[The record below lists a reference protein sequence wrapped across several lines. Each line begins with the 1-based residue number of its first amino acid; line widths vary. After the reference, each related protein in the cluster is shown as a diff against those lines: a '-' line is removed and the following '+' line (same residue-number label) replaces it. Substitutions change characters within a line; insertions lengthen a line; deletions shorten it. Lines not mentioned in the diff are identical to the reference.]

1 VKTVRRLGWGLV
13 VGWAMFWLGWHLRAA
28 RLGPVVTPPTA
39 AATRLEAV
47 LPTPGPTGPGAPLDG
62 VPVPAVRL
70 VAADGRTI
78 DLRGLGGHVMVLAF
92 VDPRGGDETARAAAV
107 VRAAWADLG
116 GKAAGAVALAVG
128 VRPEGGRQ
136 SPPAASEAPWQLLVG
151 PPDALRRVLRA
162 YHVTVETVG
171 SSVAYTPAVVVV
183 DRRGRS
189 ARLLI
194 LSAGVSAADQGAALA
209 QVVRTLLGSAAGSH

>member
-1 VKTVRRLGWGLV
+1 
-13 VGWAMFWLGWHLRAA
+13 M
-28 RLGPVVTPPTA
+28 
-39 AATRLEAV
+39 
-47 LPTPGPTGPGAPLDG
+47 
-62 VPVPAVRL
+62 PAVRL
-70 VAADGRTI
+70 VASDGRAV
-78 DLRGLGGHVMVLAF
+78 DLRGPGGHVTVLAF
-92 VDPRGGDETARAAAV
+92 VDPFGGDETALAAAV

-116 GKAAGAVALAVG
+116 AEARGAVALAVG
-128 VRPEGGRQ
+128 VRPATDGQ
-136 SPPAASEAPWQLLVG
+136 SLEAGSEAPWQLLVG
-151 PPDALRRVLRA
+151 PPDALSRVLRA